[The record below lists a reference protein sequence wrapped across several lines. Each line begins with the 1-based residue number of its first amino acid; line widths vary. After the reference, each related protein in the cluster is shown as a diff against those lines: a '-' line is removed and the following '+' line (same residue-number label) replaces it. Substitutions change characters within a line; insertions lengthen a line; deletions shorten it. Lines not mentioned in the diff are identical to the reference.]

1 MSELAPFGQVPE
13 GTQSDEWKTMSAA
26 VAHAIWQAQRAT
38 SAPSDGRTNAEA
50 WTDAATDYR
59 AQVRYVLREL
69 EKTGIRLRPCTPDD
83 GVTTGSEDWRK
94 HTARAA
100 WLLWLKARRSVLPAD
115 EPLEAETW
123 EYVSTDQRKLIRGVI
138 EALSAKGI
146 HFLK

>member
-1 MSELAPFGQVPE
+1 MSEIAQAGQVPA
-13 GTQSDEWKTMSAA
+13 GTESDEWKTMSAA
-26 VAHAIWQAQRAT
+26 VAHAIWQAQRAAGT
-38 SAPSDGRTNAEA
+38 PSDGRTNAEA

-69 EKTGIRLRPCTPDD
+69 EKTGIRLRTCGPED
-83 GVTTGSEDWRK
+83 GVPKGSEEWRK

-115 EPLEAETW
+115 ESIEAEAW
-123 EYVSTDQRKLIRGVI
+123 EYVATDQRKLIRGVI

-146 HFLK
+146 HFMK